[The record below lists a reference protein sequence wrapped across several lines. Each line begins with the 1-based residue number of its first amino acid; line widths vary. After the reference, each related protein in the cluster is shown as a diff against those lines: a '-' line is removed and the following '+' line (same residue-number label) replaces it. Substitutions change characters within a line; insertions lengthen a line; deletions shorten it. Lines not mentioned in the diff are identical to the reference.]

1 MGETSKR
8 ILSAIVL
15 VVIFLVAL
23 LYSGFY
29 YIDLFF
35 FGLFIIYFGLREF
48 YDFSHREESQAFRG
62 TGYFFS
68 LLIFLVY
75 YFQFMGMQTY
85 IDPPAWVLD
94 VAKLFNT
101 SGFSPVIALLVL
113 LMISSFLLQIIKR
126 PLDGALMSVAST
138 VLATLY
144 VVIPIGH
151 FLLLL
156 GLSRFGEY
164 YIFLVCVIT
173 IISDAGAYFG
183 GRWFGKNP
191 AGLKVSPKKTWEGYI
206 TGNISAVLCVQ
217 LLNYLWITFT
227 SDKELPLGLLESVV
241 LSVIISFISVI
252 GDLAESGLKRDAKI
266 KDSASI
272 IPGHGGMLDLA
283 DALLFTIPCIYY
295 YFKFKEVLG
304 FPV

>member
-8 ILSAIVL
+8 LLSAL
-15 VVIFLVAL
+15 VMVVFFLVAF
-23 LYSGFY
+23 LYAGFY
-29 YIDLFF
+29 YVDLFF
-35 FGLFIIYFGLREF
+35 FGGFIIYFGLREF

-62 TGYFFS
+62 IGYFYS
-68 LLIFLVY
+68 LIIYLVY
-75 YFQFMGMQTY
+75 YFQFMGVQQN
-85 IDPPAWVLD
+85 IRPPSWVLD
-94 VAKLFNT
+94 ISGLFNT
-101 SGFSPVIALLVL
+101 SGFSPVIALLAL
-113 LMISSFLLQIIKR
+113 LVMTSFLLQIIKR

-144 VVIPIGH
+144 IVIPIGH

-156 GLSRFGEY
+156 GLPYGEY
-164 YIFLVCVIT
+164 YVFLVCVIT

-191 AGLKVSPKKTWEGYI
+191 AGLKVSPKKTWEGYV

-227 SDKELPLGLLESVV
+227 SDTELPLGLLESIL
-241 LSVIISFISVI
+241 LSIVISFISVI

-283 DALLFTIPCIYY
+283 DALLFTIPSIYY
-295 YFKFKEVLG
+295 YFKFKEVIG